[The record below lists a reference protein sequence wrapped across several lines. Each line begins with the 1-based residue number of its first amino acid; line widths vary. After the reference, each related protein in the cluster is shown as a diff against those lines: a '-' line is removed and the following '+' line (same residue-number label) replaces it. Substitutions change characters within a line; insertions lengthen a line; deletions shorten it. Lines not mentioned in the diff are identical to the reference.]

1 LFHITTNGQT
11 IFGLQVASKVF
22 TIICDV
28 ELGKPYM
35 IPLKKKGRNSVR
47 SNNDI
52 EGRGESKKRMTI
64 CNELYRGSIIALIRK
79 DADLLNGVLLHEWR
93 VFV

>member
-1 LFHITTNGQT
+1 M

-35 IPLKKKGRNSVR
+35 IPLKKGRSSVR
-47 SNNDI
+47 GNNDI
-52 EGRGESKKRMTI
+52 EGRGE
-64 CNELYRGSIIALIRK
+64 E
-79 DADLLNGVLLHEWR
+79 
-93 VFV
+93 